1 MAGPRTAVYAVVAEV
16 EERVGE
22 EDKVDEAESRSR
34 MMVVSRWVFSV
45 CLRDGRETRGM
56 ISFLQCWVWAC
67 R

>member
-1 MAGPRTAVYAVVAEV
+1 MAGPRMAVYAVVVEV

-45 CLRDGRETRGM
+45 CLQGDGRETRGM
-56 ISFLQCWVWAC
+56 ISLPRF
-67 R
+67 